1 MHNISF
7 FQSFL
12 ICNHVFSIGLPKF
25 HAFLHST
32 ELKKY
37 DQLYSYSNMLAGHI
51 LGFMAQTLILSDS
64 SRKEMEAFN
73 GV

>member
-1 MHNISF
+1 
-7 FQSFL
+7 
-12 ICNHVFSIGLPKF
+12 
-25 HAFLHST
+25 
-32 ELKKY
+32 
-37 DQLYSYSNMLAGHI
+37 MLAGHI